1 MFSQPF
7 SGKIIA
13 GGASLA
19 TPLRYFDHGKTAVEL
34 TFELAAIVGL
44 ILLNGYFSG
53 AEIALLTARRN
64 RLQLAADNG
73 SKGARAALKLLGNTN
88 QFLSTVQIGIT
99 GVGTLAAAYGGAS
112 LVSKLAD
119 WLRTSQFE
127 LISSNGQALALT
139 IVTGVIAFVTLIL
152 GELVPK
158 NVALAYAERLAI
170 FIAIPMLALSA
181 IARPFVA
188 FLESVTSGLLSLLRV
203 KSRGESMVSVDDIA
217 DLIETGKTQGVLEET
232 EHEVALEALRLRTRR
247 VRDIMRPRIDID
259 AVDVDTPSDEVV
271 GAVAMSGFSRL
282 PVYEGNLDHI
292 IGFVYNKDLF
302 QLVHLGRPIKLRR
315 AIRQPL
321 FIPETLT
328 LDRLLVLFQ
337 QRRTQLAIVLDE
349 FGGTRGMVTFEDVL
363 EELVGEIHDEHRRDK
378 EQLLVRRDDH
388 TWLADGQLPLHDLV
402 ESLPKRVR
410 LPANALSSSTI
421 AGLVLALLNKIPKI
435 GDKVVCG
442 DLTLEVVDMDG
453 VRVDRLLVSVV
464 DPLTTQESGT
474 GKPA

>member
-188 FLESVTSGLLSLLRV
+188 FLESVTSGR
-203 KSRGESMVSVDDIA
+203 
-217 DLIETGKTQGVLEET
+217 
-232 EHEVALEALRLRTRR
+232 
-247 VRDIMRPRIDID
+247 
-259 AVDVDTPSDEVV
+259 
-271 GAVAMSGFSRL
+271 
-282 PVYEGNLDHI
+282 
-292 IGFVYNKDLF
+292 
-302 QLVHLGRPIKLRR
+302 
-315 AIRQPL
+315 
-321 FIPETLT
+321 
-328 LDRLLVLFQ
+328 
-337 QRRTQLAIVLDE
+337 
-349 FGGTRGMVTFEDVL
+349 
-363 EELVGEIHDEHRRDK
+363 
-378 EQLLVRRDDH
+378 
-388 TWLADGQLPLHDLV
+388 
-402 ESLPKRVR
+402 
-410 LPANALSSSTI
+410 
-421 AGLVLALLNKIPKI
+421 
-435 GDKVVCG
+435 
-442 DLTLEVVDMDG
+442 
-453 VRVDRLLVSVV
+453 
-464 DPLTTQESGT
+464 
-474 GKPA
+474 